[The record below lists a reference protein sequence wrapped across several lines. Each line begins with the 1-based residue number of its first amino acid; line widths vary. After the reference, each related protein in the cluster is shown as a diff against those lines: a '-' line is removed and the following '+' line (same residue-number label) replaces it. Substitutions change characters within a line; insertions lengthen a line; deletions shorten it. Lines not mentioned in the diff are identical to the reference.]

1 YGNLRAFDVFY
12 KEINDFEN
20 LPKILSEVI
29 AHKEK
34 YRNLS
39 GDNGKKIL
47 EFYDAQNSIEKLA
60 KIYRA

>member
-1 YGNLRAFDVFY
+1 
-12 KEINDFEN
+12 
-20 LPKILSEVI
+20 VI